1 MGCDIW
7 GKWVWVREETE
18 LDLRKVAALGDTV
31 EELSAPHQLHEEI
44 YARVVLDHVVAAHD
58 EWVAHLGEGER
69 ERGRAGGFFIAGF
82 GGGGGG

>member
-1 MGCDIW
+1 MGRMGCDIW

-58 EWVAHLGEGER
+58 VRVLYLRSAVAACSAPVR
-69 ERGRAGGFFIAGF
+69 S
-82 GGGGGG
+82 